1 MEGCRSGGR
10 FLREAQA
17 NLRNA
22 TQLYQETMAA
32 WPTAG
37 AQGDGSRAINGL
49 KELADE
55 LAAAADLSNGHADG
69 ELADEGLTAEAAEL
83 PAGGPASTWGSLRT
97 PTIVGD
103 ATGWR
108 ATFAGSNGTATDEP
122 EGLVEL
128 PPIDPGPMD
137 ENEALDRALRLPEVA
152 VELAKLVQLGNATDL
167 EILEILKGWP
177 THRWTPGASP
187 GQPWATHGDSK
198 LAGPGFFYGHSARIA
213 WPQGPAFLEGGALV
227 KAVRKQLG
235 LKLPRISRAE
245 AKATFDEPA
254 APAPPAAPMTAREKR
269 NARDRARR
277 AREKGT
283 SVPYVPS
290 GAAVRRSYEGMPAG
304 GWTVRTLDAAARK
317 LVNPGEPLTHTDV
330 CGDCGTIRL
339 TAPVSDAKCP
349 TCKSRSTQGY
359 LEAMK
364 MIQENELKNGAP
376 APDAPDENVGEWRE
390 QTVDVLTVHCGAFS
404 SEMADELARN
414 DFDLLEDVAVALQNG
429 TDYVEFFDRSENPGI
444 YGAALKQA
452 LLAYAAH
459 AGWNESTRYPDG
471 IPLEWIE
478 KADDR
483 LDDESTKKAKAPK
496 PEDWTREELHEEL
509 RYVMTRGV
517 EPEAIAILR
526 RMTTSGAT
534 NDDIMDV
541 IAKYWPDA
549 RRFVPAEKTGGKF
562 GCTFQSGSGWACL
575 WMGEFEGPG
584 HKAALANAHLVD
596 AVRSVL
602 DIPRPAISPTPPRA
616 AAAPAA
622 SQGGSPARP
631 RVRRERG

>member
-1 MEGCRSGGR
+1 MSELNGKRRPLGIY
-10 FLREAQA
+10 REAALRHKAEKTAWRVVVQA
-17 NLRNA
+17 QISARGPGQPAERDTALSRNHGRVA
-22 TQLYQETMAA
+22 HSR
-32 WPTAG
+32 

-177 THRWTPGASP
+177 THRWTPASP

-290 GAAVRRSYEGMPAG
+290 GAAVHGP
-304 GWTVRTLDAAARK
+304 
-317 LVNPGEPLTHTDV
+317 
-330 CGDCGTIRL
+330 
-339 TAPVSDAKCP
+339 
-349 TCKSRSTQGY
+349 
-359 LEAMK
+359 
-364 MIQENELKNGAP
+364 
-376 APDAPDENVGEWRE
+376 
-390 QTVDVLTVHCGAFS
+390 
-404 SEMADELARN
+404 
-414 DFDLLEDVAVALQNG
+414 
-429 TDYVEFFDRSENPGI
+429 
-444 YGAALKQA
+444 
-452 LLAYAAH
+452 
-459 AGWNESTRYPDG
+459 
-471 IPLEWIE
+471 
-478 KADDR
+478 
-483 LDDESTKKAKAPK
+483 
-496 PEDWTREELHEEL
+496 TREF
-509 RYVMTRGV
+509 RQAV
-517 EPEAIAILR
+517 
-526 RMTTSGAT
+526 
-534 NDDIMDV
+534 
-541 IAKYWPDA
+541 
-549 RRFVPAEKTGGKF
+549 
-562 GCTFQSGSGWACL
+562 
-575 WMGEFEGPG
+575 GPC
-584 HKAALANAHLVD
+584 A
-596 AVRSVL
+596 
-602 DIPRPAISPTPPRA
+602 PWTPPR
-616 AAAPAA
+616 
-622 SQGGSPARP
+622 GS
-631 RVRRERG
+631 